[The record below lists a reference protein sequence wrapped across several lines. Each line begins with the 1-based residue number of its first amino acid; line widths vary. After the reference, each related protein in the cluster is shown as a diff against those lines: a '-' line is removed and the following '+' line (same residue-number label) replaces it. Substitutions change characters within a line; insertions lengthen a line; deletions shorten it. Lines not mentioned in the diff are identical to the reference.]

1 MQARIEELERR
12 LEEQQAQK
20 TAQEEQVALLEKS
33 YEIAARYMNGGQAP
47 EAPRQK
53 TSVSGKASVQPVR
66 PVRRNI
72 VSLLAARC
80 PIRSSPVS
88 SSSPGTGVSTRWGA
102 TFASP
107 SVTVSVPPCSKP

>member
-53 TSVSGKASVQPVR
+53 PSVSGK
-66 PVRRNI
+66 
-72 VSLLAARC
+72 
-80 PIRSSPVS
+80 
-88 SSSPGTGVSTRWGA
+88 A